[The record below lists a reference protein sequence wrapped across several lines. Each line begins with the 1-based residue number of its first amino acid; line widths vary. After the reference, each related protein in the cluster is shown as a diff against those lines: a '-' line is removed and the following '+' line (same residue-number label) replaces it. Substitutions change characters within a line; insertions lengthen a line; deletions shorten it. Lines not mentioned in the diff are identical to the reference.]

1 MSIVFPS
8 EPIDLPSKGWF
19 YPESSPL
26 SKGQVDIKYMTSAE
40 ENIITSANLID
51 KGLVFDRLLQAL
63 LIDKTIKYD
72 EILIGDR
79 DALLIAARSLG
90 YGKDYPVPFTC
101 RACAAAY
108 VTTVDINT
116 FNHKEI
122 PFLEEQ
128 KGKNLFTF
136 ELPVSK
142 QIVEFRM
149 LNIGDEVQI
158 DKDAE
163 GWRKAGAP
171 DVDYTLTTTMKRC
184 IQSVNGKN
192 GTGDITTAVDNML
205 VRDAKAFRTYA
216 KSITPEVEMF
226 TDHVCSQC
234 DDRRRLRVPLNSNF
248 FWPDSTS

>member
-1 MSIVFPS
+1 MSIAFPA
-8 EPIDLPSKGWF
+8 EPIELPSKGWF

-26 SKGQVDIKYMTSAE
+26 SKGTVDIKYMTSAE
-40 ENIITSANLID
+40 ENIITSQNLID

-63 LIDKTIKYD
+63 VVDKTIKYD

-101 RACAAAY
+101 RACGAAY
-108 VTTVDINT
+108 VTSIDINT
-116 FNHKEI
+116 FKHKEI

-128 KGKNLFTF
+128 RHKNLFTF

-142 QIVEFRM
+142 QIIEFKL
-149 LNIGDEVQI
+149 LNVGDELQI

-171 DVDYTLTTTMKRC
+171 DVDYTLTTSMKRS
-184 IQSVNGKN
+184 IQSVNGQS
-192 GTGDITTAVDNML
+192 GTVVIAAVDNML
-205 VRDAKAFRTYA
+205 VRDSKAFREYA
-216 KSITPEVEMF
+216 KSVTPEVEMF
-226 TDHVCSQC
+226 VEHVCAQC

-248 FWPDSTS
+248 FWPDATT